1 MLDHYRNDKFIFLTA
16 DNSEG
21 VFGITKSVKNIQPKV
36 TWTKN
41 TEIVFLIKAFSVF
54 SMYLVDIENNFPEQ
68 LRYFYG
74 AGLKKLR
81 DKILH

>member
-1 MLDHYRNDKFIFLTA
+1 MKAYSGLHSPQKRNSRGYLD
-16 DNSEG
+16 
-21 VFGITKSVKNIQPKV
+21 
-36 TWTKN
+36 KN
-41 TEIVFLIKAFSVF
+41 TEIVFLIKAFTVHD
-54 SMYLVDIENNFPEQ
+54 MYMIDIEDNFPEQ